1 MATVLGL
8 AMRITADASGLAR
21 TLTPAERSLQRLGE
35 IASSSSRL
43 FDAFLSSTTGA
54 SAAQRQF
61 ATDVA
66 FLTSELRR
74 GLRTPQEFAAEFERL
89 QVAARETADAFA
101 EGQRLS
107 NQYATA
113 QERQAAALQRLDELF
128 QLGAIGIDTYN
139 RAASDAIGVN
149 DRAAQAERE
158 RAAAIARAAQ
168 ITESVLTP
176 MQRYDQEVTELRQHL
191 DAARISEETFNRA
204 VEQATQ
210 RFIRAESA
218 AKGYDV
224 AVQGAGTKGN
234 LAFNELAG
242 TLAILPGPIGNV
254 AGRLSGISSA
264 AEGLN
269 RIFSNG
275 GGIGQFGT
283 ALAGLI
289 NPATLALGAVAAF
302 GAGAVAVGRGLVQ
315 LEGEVERLTQL
326 ADRLG
331 VSFDFIQVLE
341 VAASQTGSSID
352 SLGTSFTKF
361 LRSLDD
367 ARDGGRAAA
376 EAFVELGISA
386 EEVRGSNPESLF
398 TRAADAI
405 AKMEDP
411 AKRAATAVA
420 LFGKSGAELLP
431 VFRQLGQAALDI
443 ERIGG
448 SLTDQQQADV
458 LAFGDALDRVGVASQ
473 GFKRQITAAFADFGQ
488 TVADS
493 TAESIGALNRFIKS
507 LDDTAN
513 DKTWLGFQKSAER
526 LRADREILA
535 SREQINKTAEEGRA
549 NRAIAELVASL
560 GLAADGSIQ
569 LNGELAKAQN
579 KAADFGD
586 AGTRVFFGFVKTL
599 EDIAAAADGAGLSQ
613 EQLDAAVKNAGDAFE
628 KQLELLG
635 REKDAQ
641 KAAADAA
648 TKAADQRVRAAQRL
662 AEIDRQRADAFI
674 ENNGLIQSV
683 NVAEDLLAITRQI
696 DEAET
701 AIVEARAAG
710 DRDAEASAI
719 RRLRL
724 LDQAQASAQDTL
736 DLGFNAND
744 IQEAIRRGRDEIDV
758 IIERAGEFGQAGV
771 QAALKF
777 QDAISGARKK
787 LEDADGGLLDPKSF
801 DAIVAKER
809 QIFDDRIAKLE
820 EIRNLELELV
830 NEKADLEERRL
841 QDIMTVRAQPLQL
854 ADVRT
859 TEGQRQFLAAAGAA
873 EDEAIAEYRRGRQA
887 IERLEK
893 KIEAAKKVELK

>member
-21 TLTPAERSLQRLGE
+21 TLTPAERNLQRLGE
-35 IASSSSRL
+35 IASSSSKL

-113 QERQAAALQRLDELF
+113 QERQAAALQRLDELY

-139 RAASDAIGVN
+139 RAAADAIGVN
-149 DRAAQAERE
+149 DRAAQSERE
-158 RAAAIARAAQ
+158 RAAATARAAQ
-168 ITESVLTP
+168 ITESVMTP
-176 MQRYDQEVTELRQHL
+176 MQRYDQEITELRQHL

-218 AKGYDV
+218 AKGYDA
-224 AVQGAGTKGN
+224 AVQGAGSKGN
-234 LAFNELAG
+234 LAFNELVG
-242 TLAILPGPIGNV
+242 TLAVLPGPIGNV
-254 AGRLSGISSA
+254 AGRLSGITSA

-269 RIFSNG
+269 RVFSNG
-275 GGIGQFGT
+275 SGIGQFGT
-283 ALAGLI
+283 ALTALV
-289 NPATLALGAVAAF
+289 NPATLALASVAAF
-302 GAGAVAVGRGLVQ
+302 GAGAVAVSRSLLQ

-341 VAASQTGSSID
+341 VAASQTGSTID
-352 SLGTSFTKF
+352 SLGSSFTKF

-367 ARDGGRAAA
+367 ARDGGKAAA
-376 EAFVELGISA
+376 EAFGELGISTD
-386 EEVRGSNPESLF
+386 EVRGSNPESLF

-420 LFGKSGAELLP
+420 LFGKSGADLLP

-458 LAFGDALDRVGVASQ
+458 LAFGDAMDRVGVASQ
-473 GFKRQITAAFADFGQ
+473 GFKRQVSAAFADFGK
-488 TVADS
+488 TIADN

-513 DKTWLGFQKSAER
+513 DKTWAGFQKSAER
-526 LRADREILA
+526 LRADREILE
-535 SREQINKTAEEGRA
+535 SRERLNKTAEEGRA
-549 NRAIAELVASL
+549 NKAIAELVSSL
-560 GLAADGSIQ
+560 GLAADGSIE
-569 LNGELAKAQN
+569 LNGELAKAQS

-586 AGTRVFFGFVKTL
+586 AGTRVFFAFVKTL
-599 EDIAAAADGAGLSQ
+599 EDIAAAAEGAGVSQ
-613 EQLDAAVKNAGDAFE
+613 EQLENAVKNASDGFE

-635 REKDAQ
+635 RERDAQ
-641 KAAADAA
+641 KAGADAA
-648 TKAADQRVRAAQRL
+648 TKAAEQRVRAAQRL
-662 AEIDRQRADAFI
+662 AEIDRQRADTFI

-724 LDQAQASAQDTL
+724 LDQAQAAAQDTL

-758 IIERAGEFGQAGV
+758 VIERAGEFGQAGV

-777 QDAISGARKK
+777 QDAIQGARQK
-787 LEDADGGLLDPKSF
+787 LEDADGGLLDPKAF

-809 QIFDDRIAKLE
+809 QIFDERISKLE

-830 NEKADLEERRL
+830 NEKADLEQRRL
-841 QDIMTVRAQPLQL
+841 QEIITARAQPLQL

-859 TEGQRQFLAAAGAA
+859 TEGQRQFLAAAGAF
-873 EDEAIAEYRRGRQA
+873 EDPAIAEYRRGREA

-893 KIEAAKKVELK
+893 KIEAAKKVEIK